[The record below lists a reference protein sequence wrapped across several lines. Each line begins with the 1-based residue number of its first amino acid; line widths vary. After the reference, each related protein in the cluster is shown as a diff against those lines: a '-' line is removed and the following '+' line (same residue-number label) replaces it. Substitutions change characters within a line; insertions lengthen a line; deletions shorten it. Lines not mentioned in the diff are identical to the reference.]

1 MCIKIIKEITLQECD
16 RERFS
21 LWDKQCTYSTQCRS
35 ARNRACAPERWPDMA
50 AAPSKPSATRLPYST
65 PVKSIIL
72 CTGIFKSQNVGI
84 SLHSTVDTYPGQSRS
99 PVASFSGQLLSRL
112 GPPASS
118 ENFLKWLLLRYQ
130 GCRCSGGRRR
140 AAPSCWY
147 RWSRQQSRCRPAPHG
162 PDKNIKIN
170 KVLKY

>member
-1 MCIKIIKEITLQECD
+1 MQVCTEQSLCSRKVARHGRSSIKTKCNKVAVFHTCKIHYFMYRHIQKPEC
-16 RERFS
+16 RYFF
-21 LWDKQCTYSTQCRS
+21 TQYRRYLPRS
-35 ARNRACAPERWPDMA
+35 VKVSCSFLFRPAPV
-50 AAPSKPSATRLPYST
+50 T
-65 PVKSIIL
+65 
-72 CTGIFKSQNVGI
+72 
-84 SLHSTVDTYPGQSRS
+84 SRT
-99 PVASFSGQLLSRL
+99 L

-140 AAPSCWY
+140 ATPSCWY

>member
-1 MCIKIIKEITLQECD
+1 
-16 RERFS
+16 
-21 LWDKQCTYSTQCRS
+21 
-35 ARNRACAPERWPDMA
+35 MA

-112 GPPASS
+112 GLSDLQHRQKI
-118 ENFLKWLLLRYQ
+118 FLNDYFSAIKGAGVAEGDGELLLPADIAGLVSNQ
-130 GCRCSGGRRR
+130 GVDLRLT
-140 AAPSCWY
+140 
-147 RWSRQQSRCRPAPHG
+147 
-162 PDKNIKIN
+162 DLIKI
-170 KVLKY
+170 LK